1 MRAAGYRHNAL
12 RKAIMSKPED
22 FLGKKIDQF
31 TLEAYIARG
40 AMGMV
45 FKAMDSVLARTVA
58 LKLIPKSSTDSLNEM
73 ERIGREEAR
82 KRLIQE
88 AKAAGK
94 LTHPN
99 IVTIHSYGETDEFQY
114 ICMEYISGRTLAE
127 VLRERG
133 KIPVEEA
140 IPIFEQIL
148 LALEA
153 ADQEGIVHRDIKPSN
168 IMIMK
173 GGRAKVMDFGI
184 AKLPSLHMTVTGMIL
199 GTPFYMSPEQ
209 ISGQKVDIRS
219 DIFSLGAVIYE
230 TLTGEKPF
238 TGESTATLT
247 YKIIQVEP
255 VPPNIIN
262 NLVPNPLSAIITR
275 ALVKD
280 PTRRYQNPTQ
290 MLADLKSLSG
300 ASLMGTEVVSRE
312 AIEGTVLATRLERP
326 KAKADAVSQEAP
338 PAAAERPPAA
348 AKAEKPPEEDGQ
360 EPTPKPAKAKEE
372 DKAPKAAAPAAKEPK
387 PAAREAKPN
396 VQAAALVVVAILV
409 GIALIISYLRGSPSP
424 PAPPSVPPVTIPSAR
439 PPATQPYSAQPQPT
453 PAVESLLLE
462 AGKLFTSDPD
472 RAQKLLEQALSQDPN
487 NYDCAVALARLLSF
501 KKDYAAAIRQYAFA
515 LSLDS
520 RASDVHFELGSLL
533 MAQGQYDQAI
543 QSFESSLILQPKN
556 RDDVL
561 ANLGFCHF
569 KKGDYRKAKLL
580 LLQSLEFN
588 PNNSTAKAFLA
599 SIPTPTT
606 QPPATE
612 PPAKKPMITQP
623 PATQPPPPPPKKVSA
638 EEALE
643 GKWDFTITYFGRD
656 FTGTLDI
663 AAPGDNLKLVSKCN
677 YQAKG
682 PDGLWHD
689 CFEKYYFA
697 GSLSGRSL
705 TARSDHGDLT
715 VDSKAVHANT
725 PVLLNLNVSSDSKS
739 LQGYVTNSQ
748 GVSSPLSVKK
758 RK

>member
-1 MRAAGYRHNAL
+1 
-12 RKAIMSKPED
+12 MSKPED
-22 FLGKKIDQF
+22 LIGKKIDQF
-31 TLEAYIARG
+31 TLESYIARG

-58 LKLIPKSSTDSLNEM
+58 LKLIPKASGDSLSEM
-73 ERIGREEAR
+73 ESAGREEAR

-99 IVTIHSYGETDEFQY
+99 IVTIHSYGETDDFQY

-127 VLRERG
+127 VLKERG

-140 IPIFEQIL
+140 IPIFEHIL

-173 GGRAKVMDFGI
+173 DGRAKVMDFGI
-184 AKLPSLHMTVTGMIL
+184 AKLPSLHMTVTGMVL

-247 YKIIQVEP
+247 YKIIQVDP

-262 NLVPNPLSAIITR
+262 NLVPNPLSAIITK

-290 MLADLKSLSG
+290 MLNDLKSLSG
-300 ASLMGTEVVSRE
+300 TSFMGTEVVSRE
-312 AIEGTVLATRLERP
+312 AIEGTVLATRLA
-326 KAKADAVSQEAP
+326 KAKAGRDEVSKEPA
-338 PAAAERPPAA
+338 PAARTSDA
-348 AKAEKPPEEDGQ
+348 AKAEISSEEGREPESA
-360 EPTPKPAKAKEE
+360 PAAKAAKGKES
-372 DKAPKAAAPAAKEPK
+372 KISGVAQAAKEPK
-387 PAAREAKPN
+387 SEGKQEKPNPAAI
-396 VQAAALVVVAILV
+396 ALVVVVILV
-409 GIALIISYLRGSPSP
+409 VVGLIANYVRGPQSP
-424 PAPPSVPPVTIPSAR
+424 PVAPPVSTATTPASQPASQPPTV
-439 PPATQPYSAQPQPT
+439 QPQAT
-453 PAVESLLLE
+453 ADSLLLE
-462 AGKLFTSDPD
+462 AGKLFTSDPE
-472 RAQKLLEQALSQDPN
+472 RAQKLLEQAISLEPN
-487 NYDCAVALARLLSF
+487 NYDCSLAMARMLSF
-501 KKDYAAAIRQYAFA
+501 RKDYTAAIRQYTHA

-520 RASDVHFELGSLL
+520 RASDVHFEVGSLY
-533 MAQGQYDQAI
+533 MAHGQYDSAI
-543 QSFESSLILQPKN
+543 QSFESSLILQPRNK
-556 RDDVL
+556 DEVL
-561 ANLGFCHF
+561 ASLGFCHF
-569 KKGDYRKAKLL
+569 KKGDYNKAQPLL
-580 LLQSLEFN
+580 KQALEIN
-588 PNNSTAKAFLA
+588 PKNSTAQAFLA
-599 SIPTPTT
+599 SIPTPSTQPQATQPSVKKPAVT

-612 PPAKKPMITQP
+612 PP
-623 PATQPPPPPPKKVSA
+623 PPKKASDK
-638 EEALE
+638 ELIE
-643 GKWDFTITYFGRD
+643 GKWDFTITYFGKN

-663 AAPGDNLKLVSKCN
+663 TLPGDKLKMVSRCN
-677 YQAKG
+677 YQAMG
-682 PDGLWHD
+682 PDGRWHN
-689 CFEKYYFA
+689 CFEKYYFGA
-697 GSLSGRSL
+697 TLDGHSL
-705 TARSDHGDLT
+705 TARSDDGELT
-715 VDSKAVHANT
+715 VDGQPVHANT
-725 PVLLNLNVSSDSKS
+725 PVLLNLNLSSDHKQ

-748 GVSSPLSVKK
+748 GVSSPLQVKK